1 MPPRFIISRFYI
13 LALMQ
18 HRSPMYQ
25 AAAFSLNIESRP
37 VPVPEG
43 LAVLFPAEAAPLHM
57 LIMQY
62 VAIGDLMRLIF
73 HDLGESMDMPT
84 ELETRVGEMYK
95 PKYAVIEEALNE
107 RLWKQNIEPQ
117 EALAAYEHY
126 LTKCD
131 RMLANARLL
140 VSCRRPIYYE
150 TDEWPIDVSDVSAEM
165 HKRHDDA
172 CAAFNRIQAECNA
185 SDEEEPPQDEEK
197 SYEEQTDENQVEIV

>member
-1 MPPRFIISRFYI
+1 
-13 LALMQ
+13 
-18 HRSPMYQ
+18 MYQ

-43 LAVLFPAEAAPLHM
+43 IGMLVPAEAAPLHL

-73 HDLGESMDMPT
+73 YDSGTSLDPPTDLEV
-84 ELETRVGEMYK
+84 RVGELYK
-95 PKYAVIEEALNE
+95 PKFQLIEDALHQ
-107 RLWKQNIEPQ
+107 RLWKEKIETQ

-131 RMLANARLL
+131 RLLANARLL
-140 VSCRRPIYYE
+140 ASCKRPLYYE

-165 HKRHDDA
+165 HKRHDEA
-172 CAAFNRIQAECNA
+172 CAAFNRVQAQCNA
-185 SDEEEPPQDEEK
+185 SDDEEEPKNEEVGPEGDEEK
-197 SYEEQTDENQVEIV
+197 SYEPHEEENQVEIL